1 MADVYVIILNY
12 KNWQDTREC
21 LESLS
26 RLHHRRFKVIVVDNN
41 SGNGSLEHLMEWAD
55 TQLPVP
61 AAGAPRYQ
69 YFASHQL
76 PERLDSFDRL
86 PSIVFMQNPEN
97 NGFAEGNNLALRLLL
112 QENAYIWLLNPDMT
126 TQENALTALLQF
138 AGNHSPKTITGTTI
152 KNYLPPHE
160 VLQYGAKINF
170 NSATVDHVTD
180 IAHIPKIDYV
190 CGGSL
195 FAHTRHFNDIGLLP
209 TDYFLYWEETDWCY
223 QARQKGYD
231 ITVCTE
237 AVCFDKISTSIGRGF
252 LADYYYTRNGL
263 IFLSKYKK
271 QKLPLAFFFIFLR
284 FMKRILSGQWA
295 KAKGVYKGTITFLN
309 KGN

>member
-1 MADVYVIILNY
+1 MPEVYIIILNY

-21 LESLS
+21 LESLT
-26 RLHHRRFKVIVVDNN
+26 RLRHRQFKTIVVDNN
-41 SGNGSLEHLMEWAD
+41 SGNQSLQHLMEWAD
-55 TQLPVP
+55 AQPETP
-61 AAGAPRYQ
+61 GGPRYS
-69 YFASHQL
+69 YY
-76 PERLDSFDRL
+76 EGNRL
-86 PSIVFMQNPEN
+86 PAGLGPFNSLPPIIFIQNPEN

-112 QENAYIWLLNPDMT
+112 EKNAYIWLLNPDMT
-126 TQENALTALLQF
+126 AQDDALTALLQF
-138 AGNHSPKTITGTTI
+138 AESHPPKTITGTTV

-170 NSATVDHVTD
+170 NSATVDNVTD
-180 IAHIPKIDYV
+180 AARIPEIDYV

-223 QARQKGYD
+223 QGRQKGYD

-252 LADYYYTRNGL
+252 LADFYYTRNGL

-284 FMKRILSGQWA
+284 FMKRVLLGQWA
-295 KAKGVYKGTITFLN
+295 KAKGVYKGSITFLN
-309 KGN
+309 KAN